1 MAINDNDN
9 DIYPDQLE
17 AFEPDA
23 RSLRG
28 GNGGGNGGFRRQQLR
43 RKVCALCRDKVDII
57 DFKDTR
63 FLQAFV
69 PERAKIMPRRIS
81 GNCAIHQRM
90 LAEAIKR
97 SRTIAFLPFVTD

>member
-1 MAINDNDN
+1 MAFNDTDTDN
-9 DIYPDQLE
+9 FQEQDVPFDPN
-17 AFEPDA
+17 A
-23 RSLRG
+23 
-28 GNGGGNGGFRRQQLR
+28 GGGMRGGFRRPQMR

-63 FLQAFV
+63 FLQAFI
-69 PERAKIMPRRIS
+69 PERGKIMPRRIS

-97 SRTIAFLPFVTD
+97 ARTIALLPFVTD

>member
-1 MAINDNDN
+1 MAINDNEIDN
-9 DIYPDQLE
+9 YQDQIE

-23 RSLRG
+23 RSLR
-28 GNGGGNGGFRRQQLR
+28 GGGNGGFRRQQLR